1 MNEIDNLSSLMQFDL
16 FGLSAWR
23 VLAGL
28 LLFLVIMF
36 ARKLFDIY
44 VVSALRKLTAKT
56 HFAYD
61 DQVLVAV
68 SKPISY
74 FFFFGGLYA
83 ALRVINPGEDH
94 GVDYNAFF
102 LQTFRVISATL
113 AVWTAYRLTDV
124 FANFISDHMTRS
136 EDDLKQQ
143 FIPLF
148 RSSIRVFI
156 VVVGALLIIQNLGY
170 SVSSLLAG
178 LGIGGLAVAL
188 AAQETLANFFASV
201 LLLTDMPFR
210 MGDWIRFGNTEGV
223 VETVG
228 FRTTRIRTF
237 EKSLITV
244 PNKILTGGEIENYS
258 MRDRR
263 RIYTNL
269 SITYDTPADR
279 VEAFVAAIKKI
290 LIEHPNVHTDFFLV
304 YFDKFESSSL
314 NIMVYCFTNTI
325 VWAEYLKIKEE
336 LNLSFLRLAESH
348 NIEYAFPS
356 QTLYWGRSSAPIGLA
371 SDPTIPRQG

>member
-1 MNEIDNLSSLMQFDL
+1 MAELDKLLNFLQIDL
-16 FGLSAWR
+16 FGLSVWR

-28 LLFLVIMF
+28 FLFLLIMF

-44 VVSALRKLTAKT
+44 VISALRKLAART

-61 DQVLVAV
+61 DQVVVAL
-68 SKPISY
+68 SKPVSY

-83 ALRVINPGEDH
+83 ALRVINPGPVG
-94 GVDYNAFF
+94 GVDYSTFL

-124 FANFISDHMTRS
+124 FANFISDRMSRS
-136 EDDLKQQ
+136 EDELKQQ

-156 VVVGALLIIQNLGY
+156 IVVGALLIVQNLGY

-210 MGDWIRFGNTEGV
+210 MGDWIRFGDTEGV

-237 EKSLITV
+237 EKSLIAV
-244 PNKILTGGEIENYS
+244 PNKMLTSGAIENFS
-258 MRDRR
+258 MRERR

-279 VEAFVAAIKKI
+279 VETFVSAIKKI
-290 LIEHPNVHTDFFLV
+290 LADHPRIHDDFYLV
-304 YFDKFESSSL
+304 YFDKFESCSL
-314 NIMVYCFTNTI
+314 NVMVYCFTNTI
-325 VWAEYLKIKEE
+325 VWAEYLQIKEE
-336 LNLSFLRLAESH
+336 LNLAFLRLAESLD
-348 NIEYAFPS
+348 IEYAFPS
-356 QTLYWGRSSAPIGLA
+356 QTLYWGRSSSPVGLA
-371 SDPTIPRQG
+371 KLPPI